1 MSIALITPTGGR
13 PKQIQL
19 CAEFMRKQDYKG
31 KVLWVLVDDVLPNTV
46 DCVDLVDFRKS
57 WQIVKVFPSPVW
69 SVGQNTQA
77 RNLLIGIEIV
87 KNHKDVE
94 AVFIIEDDDYYNPQY
109 LSVMVSKLNGC
120 DIVGQLYTVY
130 YDPVHRGWMRNGNAL
145 HASLFQVAFRIEIL
159 PIFERICQTRKRF
172 IDMEFFRVVKGR
184 RINLFDGQ
192 DLAIGIKG
200 LPGRVGIGSGHRM
213 EIKMQRDPD
222 FVKLKELIGEDYKYY
237 L

>member
-109 LSVMVSKLNGC
+109 LLNRALRFCHLSQGSP
-120 DIVGQLYTVY
+120 QSAAVY
-130 YDPVHRGWMRNGNAL
+130 IPRYQETLRIPGA
-145 HASLFQVAFRIEIL
+145 QV
-159 PIFERICQTRKRF
+159 PITTLDLICH
-172 IDMEFFRVVKGR
+172 
-184 RINLFDGQ
+184 
-192 DLAIGIKG
+192 
-200 LPGRVGIGSGHRM
+200 P
-213 EIKMQRDPD
+213 
-222 FVKLKELIGEDYKYY
+222 
-237 L
+237 